1 MEISCFQPIS
11 RFISETIQNVAI
23 VTMEDEY
30 AIYQMMPF
38 PVTLSDRKLD
48 CKVTISFNVI

>member
-1 MEISCFQPIS
+1 
-11 RFISETIQNVAI
+11 
-23 VTMEDEY
+23 MEDEY

-38 PVTLSDRKLD
+38 LVTLSDRKLD

>member
-1 MEISCFQPIS
+1 
-11 RFISETIQNVAI
+11 
-23 VTMEDEY
+23 MEDEY